1 MSQTYPRAS
10 PTRFFL
16 LIFLHPLK
24 ALPLRQIIRH
34 AASRFCG
41 LFLRRGAVGMPVRH
55 IDGLICLKEVIV
67 IRIPE
72 LRPAMADNGRQ
83 GRIEHNGDEAAGK
96 AVVVEVQSR
105 HRAAGLQH
113 QRRVDEPRQYAAY
126 RAEVAGNGAS
136 VVPNRPASWSAG

>member
-1 MSQTYPRAS
+1 MSQTYPKGKS
-10 PTRFFL
+10 YPFSFFS
-16 LIFLHPLK
+16 FLHPLK

-34 AASRFCG
+34 AASRFRG

-72 LRPAMADNGRQ
+72 LRPAMADNSRQ

-105 HRAAGLQH
+105 HRAT
-113 QRRVDEPRQYAAY
+113 VCSTS
-126 RAEVAGNGAS
+126 AEWMN
-136 VVPNRPASWSAG
+136 PASMPHTGPK